1 MSKLTLQEQLL
12 KAGLVSE
19 KKLKKTQ
26 KSSKKSRVQS
36 REAKAAVETNKNAQ
50 RERDIELN
58 KQREAQKLD
67 KAVQAQVKQLIE
79 MNKLD
84 LQHGEI
90 KYNFTDNNLIK
101 SLYVTEQLRK
111 ELLNGLLS
119 VARYEAS
126 FVVIPSS
133 VAKKIAERDPQAIIE
148 NKTAT
153 EEVLAEDDPYA
164 QYVVP
169 DDLMW

>member
-36 REAKAAVETNKNAQ
+36 REAKAAVEATKTAQ

-84 LQHGEI
+84 LNNGEI
-90 KYNFTDNNLIK
+90 KYNFTDNNVIK
-101 SLYVTEQLRK
+101 SLYVTQPLRN
-111 ELLNGLLS
+111 ELLNGILS
-119 VARYEAS
+119 VARYETS
-126 FVVIPSS
+126 YVVIPSS